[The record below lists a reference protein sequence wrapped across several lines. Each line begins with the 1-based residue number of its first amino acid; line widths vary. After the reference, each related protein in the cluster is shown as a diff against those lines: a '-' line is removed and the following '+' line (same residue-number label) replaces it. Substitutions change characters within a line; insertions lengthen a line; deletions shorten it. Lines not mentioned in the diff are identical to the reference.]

1 MSASNTWNHWDAIA
15 PTAPPLRNVSGK
27 SDSAGPGI
35 DDRAVN
41 PPTPTRWSL
50 VSSDGRATMRLP
62 KRFVVGSG
70 ACCDLHL
77 SEQGIATHHAM
88 LNVEDDLAYVTPMS
102 DAPTLLDG
110 EAISGRCRLRSSS
123 ALTFGAAT
131 FRVQHDGPPEDWDTD
146 ETEWKKATEWQADD
160 SDWGADATD
169 SEVGAAL
176 SEADVT
182 ESEVDVTESKADA
195 TGSEVEE
202 IELVVVEKELPR
214 NEPIAPQRTPPNAPT
229 AEARRGAA
237 PRSSPR
243 IERDARV
250 RLHVAA
256 KKRRRTGW
264 IGWVVTLAAM
274 AAAAFW
280 FLPIDLFEQF
290 GWNPDARPTKV
301 DLVPQSV
308 VAPTVTPTTAMP
320 SPSEPVTLTEPKPAP
335 VPEAR
340 APSPEPAA
348 QPLPTNKTPA
358 AVSSVSTLLSE
369 AAALEDKGQWVTP
382 GQNAAQRYVRVLQVQ
397 PDSATARARLDHVV
411 GGVARDAS
419 DMIMRQRF
427 DSARRLLDQLAVAVP
442 ENARPLVGKDARGQ
456 WRVVQLLLDADA
468 LMQQYRLVGPD
479 DPNAV
484 GLLREALRIDPNNA
498 IADEMLAK
506 AYGLQAEREK
516 Q

>member
-15 PTAPPLRNVSGK
+15 PTAPPLRSLSPGK
-27 SDSAGPGI
+27 SDAGLGI

-110 EAISGRCRLRSSS
+110 EAISERCRVRSSS

-131 FRVQHDGPPEDWDTD
+131 FRVQHEGPIEDWDSD
-146 ETEWKKATEWQADD
+146 GTEWKKATEWQADD
-160 SDWGADATD
+160 SDWTD
-169 SEVGAAL
+169 SEVGATR
-176 SEADVT
+176 SETDVT
-182 ESEVDVTESKADA
+182 ESEVDVTESKADVA
-195 TGSEVEE
+195 EPDVEE
-202 IELVVVEKELPR
+202 IELVEVEKELPR
-214 NEPIAPQRTPPNAPT
+214 NEPMAPPQRSPSAPT

-250 RLHVAA
+250 RLHVT
-256 KKRRRTGW
+256 KRRRRTGW

-280 FLPIDLFEQF
+280 FLPIDVFEQF

-301 DLVPQSV
+301 DSVASSV
-308 VAPTVTPTTAMP
+308 VAPIVTQTTAMP
-320 SPSEPVTLTEPKPAP
+320 SPSEPVASTVPEPAP
-335 VPEAR
+335 VAEAR

-348 QPLPTNKTPA
+348 QPLPTKAP
-358 AVSSVSTLLSE
+358 VGSVTKLLSE

-382 GQNAAQRYVRVLQVQ
+382 GQNAAQRYVRVLQAQ
-397 PDSATARARLDHVV
+397 PDSATARARLDHIV

-419 DMIMRQRF
+419 DMILRQRF

-484 GLLREALRIDPNNA
+484 GLLREAQRIDPNNA
-498 IADEMLAK
+498 IADEMLSK
-506 AYGLQAEREK
+506 AYGLQAERDK